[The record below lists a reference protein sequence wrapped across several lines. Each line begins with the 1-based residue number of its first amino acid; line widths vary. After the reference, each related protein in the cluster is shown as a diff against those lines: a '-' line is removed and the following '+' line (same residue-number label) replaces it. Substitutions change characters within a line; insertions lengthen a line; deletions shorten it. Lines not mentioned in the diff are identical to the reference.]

1 MLRGDEKMIHILQDL
16 YDSEINFGIFSFWD
30 SGYQIT
36 LGDPVNGIHA
46 REDFEDLEEGLLWL
60 AKMAVEKY
68 PKSDFAKSYEKLKD
82 LKSPEFV
89 KHFVKNFVKKG
100 RIK

>member
-1 MLRGDEKMIHILQDL
+1 MIKILKDL

-30 SGYQIT
+30 AGYQIT

-46 REDFEDLEEGLLWL
+46 REHFDDLEIGLSWL
-60 AKMAVEKY
+60 AAMAVEKY
-68 PKSDFAKSYEKLKD
+68 PDSDFAKSYKGLKD

-89 KHFVKNFVKKG
+89 KKLIKDFSKKG